1 MMTWVWLDCLQIN
14 SEVFILFAETNQI
27 FLKISIILTLHSGRS
42 YYIDLLLIKMAVV
55 AMFQE
60 NWSQFKIPS
69 TNWQQFPKQGTRQ
82 IQISFQKISLIRQS

>member
-60 NWSQFKIPS
+60 NWSQIKIPS
-69 TNWQQFPKQGTRQ
+69 TNWQQFLKQGTGHFSNQ
-82 IQISFQKISLIRQS
+82 FSKNWPN